1 MPGTTE
7 ALGVL
12 LLLLPGFSCAYI
24 VQRLAVRPKQTE
36 LDKVIE
42 ALLFSLILYLIASP
56 FFNYSLPLS
65 WQRKTVEGIE
75 QYTFQLNWPYLV
87 VLAAL
92 ALATG
97 ILYSASLN
105 HDWLL
110 RLLRKWS
117 ITQRTARSSIWND
130 AFQDIPSSFVLVQL
144 SRDRSIIGY
153 LRYYSD
159 EPEDSSLFLEDA
171 AWIVDEKGTQSPI
184 DGPGIL
190 LTKQAGIESVSF
202 LNTGMDEPDRI
213 SHPR

>member
-42 ALLFSLILYLIASP
+42 ALLFSLILYLVASP
-56 FFNYSLPLS
+56 FFSYSLPLS
-65 WQRKTVEGIE
+65 WQKKTAEGIE
-75 QYTFQLNWPYLV
+75 QYTLQFNWPYLA

-97 ILYSASLN
+97 ILYSTNLN
-105 HDWLL
+105 NDWLL
-110 RLLRKWS
+110 RLLRKLR
-117 ITQRTARSSIWND
+117 ITQRTARNSIWND
-130 AFQDIPSSFVLVQL
+130 AFQDISSSFVLVQL
-144 SRDRSIIGY
+144 SGDRTVIGY

-159 EPEDSSLFLEDA
+159 EPEDASLFLEDA
-171 AWIVDEKGTQSPI
+171 AWIVDEEGTQDPI

-202 LNTGMDEPDRI
+202 LNTGRNQPGGN
-213 SHPR
+213 S

>member
-42 ALLFSLILYLIASP
+42 ALLFSFFLYLMASP
-56 FFNYSLPLS
+56 FFSYSLPLS
-65 WQRKTVEGIE
+65 WQKKTTQGIE
-75 QYTFQLNWPYLV
+75 QYTFQLNWLYLA
-87 VLAAL
+87 VLAVLAVAL
-92 ALATG
+92 G
-97 ILYSASLN
+97 IAYSANLN

-110 RLLRKWS
+110 RLLRKLC
-117 ITQRTARSSIWND
+117 ITQRTARNSIWND
-130 AFQDIPSSFVLVQL
+130 AFQDIPGSFVLVQL
-144 SRDRSIIGY
+144 SGDRAVIGY

-159 EPEDSSLFLEDA
+159 EPEDASLFLEDA
-171 AWIVDEKGTQSPI
+171 AWIVDDEGTQSPI

-190 LTKQAGIESVSF
+190 ITKQAGIESVSF
-202 LNTGMDEPDRI
+202 LNV
-213 SHPR
+213 

>member
-1 MPGTTE
+1 MPTTTE

-42 ALLFSLILYLIASP
+42 ALLFSLFLYLITSP
-56 FFNYSLPLS
+56 FFGYSLPLGWKKIS
-65 WQRKTVEGIE
+65 SFGVE
-75 QYTFQLNWPYLV
+75 QYSFQLNWTYLA
-87 VLAAL
+87 VLAVI

-97 ILYSASLN
+97 IMYSANLN
-105 HDWLL
+105 QDWFL
-110 RLLRKWS
+110 RLLRKWR
-117 ITQRTARSSIWND
+117 ITQRTARNSIWID

-144 SRDRSIIGY
+144 SGDRAVIGY

-159 EPEDSSLFLEDA
+159 EQEDASLFLEDA
-171 AWIVDEKGTQSPI
+171 AWIVDDEGTQSPI

-190 LTKQAGIESVSF
+190 ITKQAGIESISF
-202 LNTGMDEPDRI
+202 LNTGKNLTEKN
-213 SHPR
+213 S